1 MTTTATQTD
10 MMLDLRF
17 FLSTGA
23 TVTVKFKK
31 KDGTIRTAAIT
42 TNQTRMPDSKLPK
55 YKRGSNPRIIN
66 AFDVDKG
73 DWISFHEDQLISIM
87 ER

>member
-1 MTTTATQTD
+1 MTTIELA
-10 MMLDLRF
+10 LDLRF

-23 TVTVKFKK
+23 VVTVKFKK
-31 KDGTIRTAAIT
+31 RDGTIRTAEIT
-42 TNQTRMPDSKLPK
+42 TNQTRMPEGKLPQ

-66 AFDVDKG
+66 AFDINKG

-87 ER
+87 EK